1 MSSNLTPE
9 FLIDANLP
17 RLFSLWKGGK
27 FIHQNEIEDTR
38 TDEQIW
44 EYAKQHNLTIVTKD
58 SDFSNKI
65 IFHNPPPKV
74 IHIRFG
80 NMKMRDFFTTMTTVW
95 QDAVE
100 LSETHKLVNVFRDR
114 IEGIE

>member
-1 MSSNLTPE
+1 MAS

-17 RLFSLWKGGK
+17 YYFSLWNTSD
-27 FIHQNEIEDTR
+27 FIHQKDINDEW

-44 EYAKQHNLTIVTKD
+44 LFAKENKLTIISKD

-65 IFHNPPPKV
+65 MLSIPPPRV

-80 NMKMRDFFTTMTTVW
+80 NMKMKPFFDTINKVW
-95 QDAVE
+95 NEVVE
-100 LSETHKLVNVFRDR
+100 MNKEHKLVNVFTDR

>member
-1 MSSNLTPE
+1 MTS

-17 RLFSLWKGGK
+17 YYFSLWNTSD
-27 FIHQNEIEDTR
+27 FIHQKDINDEW

-44 EYAKQHNLTIVTKD
+44 LFAKENNLTIISKD

-65 IFHNPPPKV
+65 MLSIPPPRV

-80 NMKMRDFFTTMTTVW
+80 NMKMKPFFDTINKVW
-95 QDAVE
+95 NEVVE
-100 LSETHKLVNVFRDR
+100 MNKEHKLVNVFTDR